1 MNLNPRSIYN
11 KVDDFKL
18 LVEQYE
24 VDVVCIS
31 ESWERDNLPLE
42 KLIEIENFKVISTV
56 KRRDF
61 REGNPALLINTEK
74 YNVKELCPE
83 IITVPVGVEAIWAL
97 ISPKKTSSSSKVRKI
112 VICAFYYRGPK
123 STTKK
128 ELFDHI
134 ASSYHLLISKYG
146 SGLHFIIAADANRL
160 NLSPILN
167 LSHSLEQVV
176 KVPTR
181 LNPDRTLDPII
192 TS

>member
-83 IITVPVGVEAIWAL
+83 IITVPVGVEAI
-97 ISPKKTSSSSKVRKI
+97 
-112 VICAFYYRGPK
+112 
-123 STTKK
+123 
-128 ELFDHI
+128 
-134 ASSYHLLISKYG
+134 
-146 SGLHFIIAADANRL
+146 
-160 NLSPILN
+160 
-167 LSHSLEQVV
+167 
-176 KVPTR
+176 
-181 LNPDRTLDPII
+181 
-192 TS
+192 